1 MEYITKMECHDETK
15 AIREL
20 IPDLE
25 ETVFLKNYVIH
36 KEICFGDGVGLSVQA
51 GTGFHSIPRESVGLS
66 EYKAMEM
73 AVNKHGDL
81 VPIESVL
88 PEFKHKE
95 VMHEKLLSDN
105 ISVYGCVPVEV
116 IEEVY
121 QGLKKE
127 YGLE

>member
-1 MEYITKMECHDETK
+1 MEYITKMEWHDETK

-36 KEICFGDGVGLSVQA
+36 KEIRFNYGVGLSVQA
-51 GTGFHSIPRESVGLS
+51 GTGFHSIPRESVGLK

-73 AVNKHGDL
+73 AVNKNGDL

-95 VMHEKLLSDN
+95 GMYGKLLGDN
-105 ISVYGCVPVEV
+105 VIVYGCVPVEI
-116 IEEVY
+116 IEEIY
-121 QGLKKE
+121 QELKKE
-127 YGLE
+127 YGLA